1 MDQSE
6 FKFDVTTEEKR
17 RRTTQLIL
25 EYGLFFPPL
34 LIVRALWDGVSS
46 FVTDS
51 NERELEA
58 QRKAAID
65 IIRAGKENG
74 VDELE
79 ITMSEKAGIG
89 LGSSIDGTPIE
100 FIFGASGS
108 MKLKVKYKS

>member
-1 MDQSE
+1 MDQSGFE
-6 FKFDVTTEEKR
+6 FDVTTEEKR
-17 RRTTQLIL
+17 RKASQLFL

-34 LIVRALWDGVSS
+34 LLAKALWDGVSS

-51 NERELEA
+51 NKRELEA
-58 QRKAAID
+58 QKKAAID

-79 ITMSEKAGIG
+79 ITMSEKADIG

-108 MKLKVKYKS
+108 MKLKVKYKN